1 MPFRCCRP
9 TDATYREVGLNLA
22 AATMRRGERC
32 RLWAPP
38 AYGYGDRGSFS
49 FPTVPPGAHLVY
61 DLELLDWEDPE
72 EERDRASLTYEER
85 LEAAERR
92 RQDGNALYGEGR
104 YAEAERKYRL
114 AVSYINED
122 LLIQLGDFHFDKAVA
137 VRRPAQLNIA
147 ACQLRLGDLHGAVAT
162 CSEVL
167 AEDGG
172 NAKALFRRGKA
183 RRALGDARGAAEDL
197 RLASRELE
205 AAGQKDPAVLR
216 ELAAAEVEV
225 AAAER
230 AGDEVLRRAFARS
243 VGKRV
248 GGKKG
253 GGGGGLFPE
262 EEDEK
267 KKEEEERGSAS
278 SSSPLP
284 PPPPRTT
291 ATDGAATGSQRAR
304 KRGAPLP
311 APLMAVAVAVLAAVV
326 ALVAAAAVA
335 RLGVK

>member
-183 RRALGDARGAAEDL
+183 RAALGQGDAALADLAKAAAAAPEDVGI
-197 RLASRELE
+197 A
-205 AAGQKDPAVLR
+205 R
-216 ELAAAEVEV
+216 ELAAVRRTLKQVGRPAWRRGRLCGVWCQCLPLCLGCTHCSAPCRPPGHPTHHAADQPACSI
-225 AAAER
+225 AAAIV
-230 AGDEVLRRAFARS
+230 AGE
-243 VGKRV
+243 
-248 GGKKG
+248 
-253 GGGGGLFPE
+253 
-262 EEDEK
+262 
-267 KKEEEERGSAS
+267 GS
-278 SSSPLP
+278 L
-284 PPPPRTT
+284 
-291 ATDGAATGSQRAR
+291 G
-304 KRGAPLP
+304 
-311 APLMAVAVAVLAAVV
+311 AVV
-326 ALVAAAAVA
+326 QGIL
-335 RLGVK
+335 